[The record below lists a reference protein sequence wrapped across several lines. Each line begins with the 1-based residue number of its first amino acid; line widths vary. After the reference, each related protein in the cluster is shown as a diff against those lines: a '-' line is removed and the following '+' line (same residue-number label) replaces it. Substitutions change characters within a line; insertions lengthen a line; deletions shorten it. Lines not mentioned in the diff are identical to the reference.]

1 MYLLRTSPAS
11 PFGRKV
17 ALAAAATGLA
27 DQLIIEPADVN
38 DPNDSLLKQ
47 NPLGKIPALITPEGL
62 TLFDSRVIIE
72 FLDDKAGGGVVIPR
86 GDFRWAVLRQQA
98 LADGL
103 MDAALLVVY
112 EERYRPAAER
122 SPGWVARQQ
131 ERMGR
136 ALDYAELHYTLP
148 PAAKTLHVGEIAL
161 AAALGYLDLRFD
173 GAWRQHYPKLVS
185 WLNLFRQALPA
196 FDATGGKKE
205 A

>member
-1 MYLLRTSPAS
+1 MYRLRMSPAS

-27 DQLIIEPADVN
+27 DRLVIEPADVN
-38 DPNDSLLKQ
+38 DPNDSLLEQ
-47 NPLGKIPALITPEGL
+47 NPLGKIPTLITPEGQ

-72 FLDDKAGGGVVIPR
+72 FLDDKAGGGVIIPR
-86 GDFRWAVLRQQA
+86 DDSRWAVLRQQA

-112 EERYRPAAER
+112 EDRYRPADER
-122 SPGWVARQQ
+122 SPRWVARQQ
-131 ERMGR
+131 ERMAR
-136 ALDYAELHYTLP
+136 ALDYAELHYTLAP
-148 PAAKTLHVGEIAL
+148 GAKTPHVGEIAL

-173 GAWRQHYPKLVS
+173 GAWRQRYPKLLS

-196 FDATGGKKE
+196 YDATGGKTSV
-205 A
+205 

>member
-27 DQLIIEPADVN
+27 DQLTIEPADVN
-38 DPNDSLLKQ
+38 NPLDSLLQQ
-47 NPLGKIPALITPEGL
+47 NPLGKIPTLITPEGQ

-72 FLDDKAGGGVVIPR
+72 FLDAKAGGGVLIPK
-86 GDFRWAVLRQQA
+86 GDARWQVLRQQA

-112 EERYRPAAER
+112 EDRYRPEDQR
-122 SPGWVARQQ
+122 SPAWVARQQ
-131 ERMGR
+131 DKMAR
-136 ALDYAELHYTLP
+136 ALDYAESHYTSP
-148 PAAKTLHVGEIAL
+148 PVAGTLHVGEIAL

-173 GAWRQHYPKLVS
+173 GTWRSRYPKLVN
-185 WLNLFRQALPA
+185 WLTLFRQALPA
-196 FDATGGKKE
+196 YDATGRQP
-205 A
+205 

>member
-1 MYLLRTSPAS
+1 MYRLITSPAS

-17 ALAAAATGLA
+17 ALAAVATGLA
-27 DQLIIEPADVN
+27 DRLVIEPADVN
-38 DPNDSLLKQ
+38 DPNDSLLEQ
-47 NPLGKIPALITPEGL
+47 NPLGKIPTLITPEGQ

-86 GDFRWAVLRQQA
+86 DDSRWEVLRQQT

-112 EERYRPAAER
+112 EDRYRPVEER

-131 ERMGR
+131 EKMAR
-136 ALDYAELHYTLP
+136 ALDYAELHYTFAP
-148 PAAKTLHVGEIAL
+148 GAKTPHVGEIAL

-173 GAWRQHYPKLVS
+173 GAWRQRYPKLLS

-196 FDATGGKKE
+196 YDATGGKTSV
-205 A
+205 

>member
-1 MYLLRTSPAS
+1 MYRLRTSPAS

-27 DQLIIEPADVN
+27 DRLVIEPADVN
-38 DPNDSLLKQ
+38 DPNDSLLEQ
-47 NPLGKIPALITPEGL
+47 NPLGKIPTLITPEGQ

-86 GDFRWAVLRQQA
+86 DDSRWAVLRQQA

-112 EERYRPAAER
+112 EDRYRPADER
-122 SPGWVARQQ
+122 SPGWVARQR
-131 ERMGR
+131 ERMAR
-136 ALDYAELHYTLP
+136 ALDYAELHYTLAP
-148 PAAKTLHVGEIAL
+148 GAKTPHVGEIAL

-173 GAWRQHYPKLVS
+173 GAWRQRYPKLLS

-196 FDATGGKKE
+196 YDATGGKTSV
-205 A
+205 